1 MSRVTRLIFG
11 LLPLWIVLSAC
22 QPLTPNPTPSVV
34 PSPSATVNAPT
45 PRATQTAST
54 LGQADATSAPP
65 PATPLPA
72 ALNLNPE
79 NWMDWPEIP
88 IVTAEMREVYE
99 RGLKLG
105 NDPQAFSILG
115 DCQSTPETFL
125 GLYAKP
131 EKFAKLPLELQE
143 TVRYFADS
151 LGRPSPT
158 SKSGS
163 TSGAL
168 LWAEWHE
175 GEYGCGEAETPL
187 ACELRLNK
195 PSFALIMVGTHWEAR
210 NERYMRKIIEQ
221 LLDAGV
227 VPILATKADN
237 REGDH
242 GINIETATLAAEYGL
257 PLWNFYPVAA
267 ELENRGLYTKKGEEY
282 LGDIYLTD
290 EALELHRYSAL
301 QALDAVWRA
310 VAGSSSS

>member
-1 MSRVTRLIFG
+1 MSRVTRLLFG

-34 PSPSATVNAPT
+34 PSPSATFSATP
-45 PRATQTAST
+45 PRATQTIST
-54 LGQADATSAPP
+54 PEEVEATSVPP
-65 PATPLPA
+65 TVTPLPA
-72 ALNLNPE
+72 TLSLNPE
-79 NWMDWPEIP
+79 NWMDWPVIP
-88 IVTAEMREVYE
+88 IVTAEMRTVYE
-99 RGLKLG
+99 RGLSLG
-105 NDPQAFSILG
+105 NDPRAFSILG

-125 GLYAKP
+125 GVYADA
-131 EKFAKLPLELQE
+131 EKRAELPQELQE
-143 TVRYFADS
+143 TVLYFAES

-175 GEYGCGEAETPL
+175 GEYGCGEAESPIS
-187 ACELRLNK
+187 CELRLNR

-210 NERYMRKIIEQ
+210 NERYMRKIIDQ
-221 LLDAGV
+221 LLEAGV

-242 GINIETATLAAEYGL
+242 GINLETAGLAAEYGL
-257 PLWNFYPVAA
+257 PLWNFYPVTAD
-267 ELENRGLYTKKGEEY
+267 LPNRGLYTKKKDAF

-310 VAGSSSS
+310 VSGK

>member
-1 MSRVTRLIFG
+1 MRHATRLTLG
-11 LLPLWIVLSAC
+11 LLALWMLLAAC
-22 QPLTPNPTPSVV
+22 SPTPSTPTPQVSSTPTV
-34 PSPSATVNAPT
+34 THRVATYT

-54 LGQADATSAPP
+54 PEQVEVTSAPP
-65 PATPLPA
+65 TSTPLPA
-72 ALNLNPE
+72 VLNLDPE
-79 NWMDWPEIP
+79 NWQNWPEIP

-99 RGLKLG
+99 RGQELG
-105 NDPQAFSILG
+105 NDPNSFSILG

-125 GLYAKP
+125 GIYAEPGKQVTL
-131 EKFAKLPLELQE
+131 LPRLRE
-143 TVRYFADS
+143 TAVHFEES

-168 LWAEWHE
+168 LWPEWHE
-175 GEYGCGEAETPL
+175 GQYGCAMDETPL
-187 ACELRLNK
+187 ACELRWNR

-210 NERYMRKIIEQ
+210 NERYMRRIIEQ

-242 GINIETATLAAEYGL
+242 GINLETATLAAEYGL
-257 PLWNFYPVAA
+257 PLWNFYPVM
-267 ELENRGLYTKKGEEY
+267 EDIPNRGLYTKKGDEY
-282 LGDIYLTD
+282 LGDIYLTED
-290 EALELHRYSAL
+290 ALKLHRYSAL

-310 VAGSSSS
+310 VSGN